1 MNKISALNV
10 SIQDTTY
17 RTEGNTTYCDMIIK
31 VNLNNFENQ
40 FFNFTPTF
48 VKKVISEHLPVVKT
62 VTNYCYSD
70 INPVVAKYYITPGG
84 SAKVLA
90 FDKNYYKKYRKVAND
105 NLLTIGQMVPIKDI
119 IKTCGECE
127 TYDYCQTFTVTGKA
141 VCVPGDEYSADKGKL
156 IASSKATAK
165 AAQRINRLYQ
175 AIRDRIE
182 KMHTCINDE
191 YTTSLN
197 WIEQS
202 NKVIESINKAVET
215 E

>member
-1 MNKISALNV
+1 MDKISALNV

-17 RTEGNTTYCDMIIK
+17 RIDGNTTYCDMVIK

-62 VTNYCYSD
+62 VTNFCYSD
-70 INPVVAKYYITPGG
+70 ITPVVAKYYITPGG
-84 SAKVLA
+84 QAKVLA
-90 FDKNYYKKYRKVAND
+90 FDKNYYRKYRQVEPNRF
-105 NLLTIGQMVPIKDI
+105 LEVGQMVPVKDI
-119 IKTCGECE
+119 IKTYGECE
-127 TYDYCQTFTVTGKA
+127 SYDYCQTFTVTGKA
-141 VCVPGDEYSADKGKL
+141 VCVPDDEYNMDKGKL

-175 AIRDRIE
+175 AIRDRIG
-182 KMHTCINDE
+182 KMNTCINDE

-197 WIEQS
+197 WIDQS
-202 NKVIESINKAVET
+202 NKVIESINKAVDT

>member
-1 MNKISALNV
+1 MDKISALNV

-40 FFNFTPTF
+40 FFGFTPTF

-62 VTNYCYSD
+62 VTNYGYSD
-70 INPVVAKYYITPGG
+70 LTPVVAKYYITPGG
-84 SAKVLA
+84 KAKVLA
-90 FDKNYYKKYRKVAND
+90 FDKNYYKKYRKVDSD
-105 NLLTIGQMVPIKDI
+105 NLLNVGDMVPIKDI

-127 TYDYCQTFTVTGKA
+127 SYDYCQTFTVTGKA
-141 VCVPGDEYSADKGKL
+141 VCVPDDEYNADKGKL

-175 AIRDRIE
+175 AIRERID

-191 YTTSLN
+191 YATTLS
-197 WIEQS
+197 WINQS
-202 NKVIESINKAVET
+202 NGVIDSLKKY
-215 E
+215 

>member
-1 MNKISALNV
+1 MDKISALNV

-17 RTEGNTTYCDMIIK
+17 RTDGNTTYCDMIIK

-40 FFNFTPTF
+40 FFGFTPTF

-70 INPVVAKYYITPGG
+70 ITPVVAKYYITPGG
-84 SAKVLA
+84 QAKVLV
-90 FDKNYYKKYRKVAND
+90 FDKNYYKKYRKVDND
-105 NLLTIGQMVPIKDI
+105 SLLTVGQMIPVKDI

-127 TYDYCQTFTVTGKA
+127 SYDYCQTFTVTGKA
-141 VCVPGDEYSADKGKL
+141 VCVPDDEYNADKGKL

-165 AAQRINRLYQ
+165 AAHRINRLYQ

-182 KMHTCINDE
+182 KMHNCINDE
-191 YTTSLN
+191 HTTSLN
-197 WIEQS
+197 WIDQS
-202 NKVIESINKAVET
+202 NKVIESINKAIDNK
-215 E
+215 

>member
-40 FFNFTPTF
+40 FFGFTPTF

-70 INPVVAKYYITPGG
+70 LTPVVAKYYITPGG
-84 SAKVLA
+84 QAKVLA
-90 FDKNYYKKYRKVAND
+90 FDKNYYKKYRKVD
-105 NLLTIGQMVPIKDI
+105 SENLLNVGQMIPVKDI

-127 TYDYCQTFTVTGKA
+127 SYDYCQTFTVTGKA
-141 VCVPGDEYSADKGKL
+141 VCVPEDEYSADKGKL
-156 IASSKATAK
+156 IASSKAAAK

-191 YTTSLN
+191 YATSLN
-197 WIEQS
+197 WIDQS
-202 NKVIESINKAVET
+202 NKVIESVNNTTYT

>member
-1 MNKISALNV
+1 MDKISALNV

-17 RTEGNTTYCDMIIK
+17 RTDGNTTYCDMIIK

-40 FFNFTPTF
+40 FFGFTPTF

-70 INPVVAKYYITPGG
+70 LHPVVAKYYITPGG
-84 SAKVLA
+84 KAKVLA
-90 FDKNYYKKYRKVAND
+90 FDTNYYKKYRKLGSEKLMNVGD
-105 NLLTIGQMVPIKDI
+105 MVPIKDI

-141 VCVPGDEYSADKGKL
+141 VCLPGDEYNKDQGMI

-182 KMHTCINDE
+182 KMHTCINNE

-197 WIEQS
+197 WIAQS
-202 NKVIESINKAVET
+202 NKVIENM
-215 E
+215 